1 MLVCGIS
8 ITRREVEV
16 VTRIRNVSV
25 PDGRARC
32 QRRRPWGRIEND
44 LQQKLSCMSVRD
56 GHAVTLCPLLC
67 YVIRETWLPSSASV
81 PDGHAVALCLPLCY
95 KRNLAAFLCVRPG
108 RIVHPFGPSRTKKP
122 GCFPLRPSRTDS
134 LPLWPCL
141 LYKKPRCFP
150 PHPSGMDKSMENN
163 VIILHI

>member
-81 PDGHAVALCLPLCY
+81 PDGHAVALCPPLCY
-95 KRNLAAFLCVRPG
+95 KRNRAAFLCVRPG
-108 RIVHPFGPSRTKKP
+108 RIVHPFGPSRTKNLAAFLCVRP
-122 GCFPLRPSRTDS
+122 GRTVCPFGPACCIKNLAAFLRIRPGWINPWRTT
-134 LPLWPCL
+134 
-141 LYKKPRCFP
+141 
-150 PHPSGMDKSMENN
+150 
-163 VIILHI
+163 